1 MFLRSLIKV
10 DAEFTQDT
18 LTISMMLFALEKKRR
33 LNFMALM
40 FDGKI
45 MKRVGFVPV
54 SLDEFVP

>member
-33 LNFMALM
+33 LNFMVLM

-45 MKRVGFVPV
+45 MKKVGFVPV
-54 SLDEFVP
+54 SLDKFVP